1 MIEKRDRSWAA
12 RQWERGG
19 GGEDWRGKASEEEE
33 GAGEQE
39 EVRLRGCGLEVT
51 PQAVGVQCVITCS
64 LLPMAD

>member
-12 RQWERGG
+12 RRWERGG

-33 GAGEQE
+33 GVRELE

-51 PQAVGVQCVITCS
+51 P
-64 LLPMAD
+64 